1 MGYAG
6 RSQVTGDTPLKGI
19 VPSFSDYLNLLH
31 HRHPAMMFCSDRA
44 SNRAKQPWTTTT
56 ETVCFPLFNL
66 AFIRKV
72 FSDGKLANTA
82 GYLMK
87 GCSASSVQRKL

>member
-19 VPSFSDYLNLLH
+19 APSFSGYLSLLH
-31 HRHPAMMFCSDRA
+31 LGYPAMMFCSDTA

-56 ETVCFPLFNL
+56 ETVSLSLFNL
-66 AFIRKV
+66 AFIRNV
-72 FSDGKLANTA
+72 FSDGKLASTA

-87 GCSASSVQRKL
+87 GCSVSSVHRKL